1 LNHAT
6 VDSVARISHELV
18 AQKVYLVHMSQ
29 RSRIAWQIAAE
40 MDAD

>member
-1 LNHAT
+1 LNHPT

-18 AQKVYLVHMSQ
+18 AQMVYLVHMNQ
-29 RSRIAWQIAAE
+29 SRIAWQVAAE